1 MKGVVLARG
10 TVSRLH
16 PLTRMTNS
24 HLVTQAVL
32 YEYVRDYMERGTAA
46 NRDFL
51 ESHKANPLVNGQ
63 LKLGGEQI
71 AMQRA
76 LEEKY
81 LSAETLDKYQRSAG
95 RGPT

>member
-1 MKGVVLARG
+1 
-10 TVSRLH
+10 
-16 PLTRMTNS
+16 
-24 HLVTQAVL
+24 
-32 YEYVRDYMERGTAA
+32 MERGTAA